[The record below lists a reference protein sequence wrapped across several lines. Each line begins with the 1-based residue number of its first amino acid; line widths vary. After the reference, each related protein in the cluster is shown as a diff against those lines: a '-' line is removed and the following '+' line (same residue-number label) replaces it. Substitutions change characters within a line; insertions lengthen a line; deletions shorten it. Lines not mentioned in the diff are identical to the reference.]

1 MKAVENLLYRVDT
14 GQGDWA
20 GRLSRR
26 QRRLQWREPALA
38 EDFHILYAYATDG
51 REATST
57 NTGQQSSPLI

>member
-1 MKAVENLLYRVDT
+1 VIGLA
-14 GQGDWA
+14 A
-20 GRLSRR
+20 SRDDSGGFSG
-26 QRRLQWREPALA
+26 ETPALA